1 MIICDR
7 CNREISEN
15 AYVCD
20 FCGKVTIAG
29 KKMGL
34 GPKDYSI
41 LLGIFGLL
49 ISLFIPLITWGLAG
63 VGYKQAKEN
72 SNNKGLAINTVAIII
87 SIISMIYYL
96 YQYFKR

>member
-49 ISLFIPLITWGLAG
+49 ISLFIPLITWGFK

-72 SNNKGLAINTVAIII
+72 LIIKVLQSICCNNNLNNFYDLLLIPVFLKIN
-87 SIISMIYYL
+87 
-96 YQYFKR
+96 